1 MVAASDSPLS
11 LAVVS
16 VAHFAPVASFS
27 LMVCFE
33 RSSTLL
39 IASALKSNTCFAFG
53 QVVAPMETW
62 ILSDFQCCVLGS
74 LSLEQYS
81 GRACGDI
88 SC

>member
-16 VAHFAPVASFS
+16 VAHFASAASFS

-39 IASALKSNTCFAFG
+39 IASANIIHALLVDKG
-53 QVVAPMETW
+53 ILLQVITS
-62 ILSDFQCCVLGS
+62 IGS
-74 LSLEQYS
+74 
-81 GRACGDI
+81 
-88 SC
+88 